1 MRLIFFAFAGDLA
14 LDLFSEFQGMLD
26 FFKHFGSATSATHD
40 YRSVAQDSS
49 HGGLVDH
56 DALDS
61 GEEDFRGA
69 AIHEAGFYD
78 DSLVGDGHLRDT
90 ALQQTDAKEGRSDE

>member
-1 MRLIFFAFAGDLA
+1 
-14 LDLFSEFQGMLD
+14 MLD
-26 FFKHFGSATSATHD
+26 FLEYFGSASGTAHD

-49 HGGLVDH
+49 HGRLVDH

-61 GEEDFRGA
+61 GEEDFGGPSFR
-69 AIHEAGFYD
+69 EARLYD

-90 ALQQTDAKEGRSDE
+90 ALQQTDAKECCSNEEANESRNVNSPVRRHRF